1 MQNKK
6 IIFYDGVCNMCN
18 GFVNTV
24 IKLDKRNQLFFSPLN
39 GKNAK
44 NLLND
49 QGEKINNIDSVI
61 FYNNKKISI
70 KSEAVIDIIKSLGSF
85 YIIISIMK
93 IIPSFVLDGLYDLI
107 AKNRYSWFGKKTS
120 CPKPDKNIISKFI
133 E

>member
-1 MQNKK
+1 MQNKQ
-6 IIFYDGVCNMCN
+6 IIFYDSVCNMCN

-24 IKLDKRNQLFFSPLN
+24 IKLDKKNRLFFSPLN
-39 GKNAK
+39 GESAK
-44 NLLND
+44 NLLKD

-61 FYNNKKISI
+61 FYNNEKISI

-85 YIIISIMK
+85 YIIVSIIK
-93 IIPSFVLDGLYDLI
+93 IIPSFVLDGLYDLV

-120 CPKPDKNIISKFI
+120 CHKPDKNIISKFI